1 MKNKRIRLILTI
13 LALLLVVIAW
23 GVSRKPAAALKKP
36 VTVCGR
42 KN

>member
-1 MKNKRIRLILTI
+1 MKNKKNRLMLAILIL
-13 LALLLVVIAW
+13 LLVIAW

-36 VTVCGR
+36 VAVCGK